1 MKKHIQTLSSLVR
14 KKVLET
20 SHYLF
25 GRGQRLS
32 TLTALLLTFAAPAAK
47 AVDLGDLG
55 NASNFICLIQAYVSG
70 PWLFGIGIVLIIV
83 GGVLIANSES
93 NFGKLLSTV
102 IVGLGFASC
111 AATLVKNQL
120 KINYTCA

>member
-14 KKVLET
+14 KKVLDT
-20 SHYLF
+20 GHYLF

-32 TLTALLLTFAAPAAK
+32 TLIALLLTLAAPAAK

-70 PWLFGIGIVLIIV
+70 PVLFGLGIVLIIV
-83 GGVLIANSES
+83 GAVAIANSES
-93 NFGKLLSTV
+93 NIGKMISSV
-102 IVGLGFASC
+102 IVGLGIASC
-111 AATLVKNQL
+111 ALPLVKNQL

>member
-1 MKKHIQTLSSLVR
+1 MKKYIQTLLSLI
-14 KKVLET
+14 KKKGRDT
-20 SHYLF
+20 AHYFF

-32 TLTALLLTFAAPAAK
+32 TLIALILTFVALPAK
-47 AVDLGDLG
+47 AVDLADLG
-55 NASNFICLIQAYVSG
+55 NAANFICLIQAYVSG

-111 AATLVKNQL
+111 ATALVKNQL

>member
-1 MKKHIQTLSSLVR
+1 MKKHIQTFCSLI
-14 KKVLET
+14 KKKALGT
-20 SHYLF
+20 ARYLF

-32 TLTALLLTFAAPAAK
+32 TLIALVLTFVALPAR

-55 NASNFICLIQAYVSG
+55 NAANFICLIQAYVSG

-111 AATLVKNQL
+111 ATALVKNQL

>member
-1 MKKHIQTLSSLVR
+1 MKKHIQTLSSLAR
-14 KKVLET
+14 KKVLDT

-47 AVDLGDLG
+47 AVDLGDMG
-55 NASNFICLIQAYVSG
+55 NASDFICLIQAYVSG
-70 PWLFGIGIVLIIV
+70 PWLYGIGIVLIIV
-83 GGVLIANSES
+83 GAVMISNSES
-93 NFGKLLSTV
+93 NFGKFLSTIV
-102 IVGLGFASC
+102 VGLGVASC
-111 AATLVKNQL
+111 AIPIVKNHL

>member
-1 MKKHIQTLSSLVR
+1 MKKHIQTLCSLI
-14 KKVLET
+14 KKKAMDT
-20 SHYLF
+20 ARYLF

-32 TLTALLLTFAAPAAK
+32 TLIALVLTFVALPAR

-55 NASNFICLIQAYVSG
+55 NAANFICLIQAYVSG

-111 AATLVKNQL
+111 ATALVKNQL

>member
-1 MKKHIQTLSSLVR
+1 MKKHIQTFCPLI
-14 KKVLET
+14 KKKALGT
-20 SHYLF
+20 ARYLF

-32 TLTALLLTFAAPAAK
+32 TLIALVLTFVALPAR

-55 NASNFICLIQAYVSG
+55 NAANFICLIQAYVSG

-111 AATLVKNQL
+111 ATALVKNQL

>member
-1 MKKHIQTLSSLVR
+1 MKKHIQTLCSLIR
-14 KKVLET
+14 RKVLDT

-32 TLTALLLTFAAPAAK
+32 TLIALALTFAAPAAK

-55 NASNFICLIQAYVSG
+55 NATAFICLIQAYVSG
-70 PWLFGIGIVLIIV
+70 PWLYAIGVVLIIV
-83 GGVLIANSES
+83 GAVLISNSES
-93 NFGKLLSTV
+93 NFGKFLSSV
-102 IVGLGFASC
+102 VVGLGLASC
-111 AATLVKNQL
+111 AIPMVKNQL

>member
-1 MKKHIQTLSSLVR
+1 MKKHIQTLRSLVR

-20 SHYLF
+20 CHYLF
-25 GRGQRLS
+25 GRGNRIS
-32 TLTALLLTFAAPAAK
+32 TLIALLISFATPAAK

-70 PWLFGIGIVLIIV
+70 PWLYGIGIVLIIV
-83 GGVLIANSES
+83 GAVMISNSES
-93 NFGKLLSTV
+93 NFGKFLSTIV
-102 IVGLGFASC
+102 VGLGVASC
-111 AATLVKNQL
+111 AIPIVKNQL

>member
-1 MKKHIQTLSSLVR
+1 MKKHIQALCSLIM
-14 KKVLET
+14 KKALDT
-20 SHYLF
+20 ARYLF

-32 TLTALLLTFAAPAAK
+32 TLIALILTFAALPAK

-55 NASNFICLIQAYVSG
+55 NAANFICLIQAYVSG

-111 AATLVKNQL
+111 ATALVKNQL

>member
-1 MKKHIQTLSSLVR
+1 MLPLRHPSSTHGRAPSRVGGAGDQRVQRRGLCPRTRFLTTRGLSMKKHIQTFCSLVR
-14 KKVLET
+14 KKVLDT

-55 NASNFICLIQAYVSG
+55 NAS
-70 PWLFGIGIVLIIV
+70 
-83 GGVLIANSES
+83 
-93 NFGKLLSTV
+93 
-102 IVGLGFASC
+102 
-111 AATLVKNQL
+111 
-120 KINYTCA
+120 

>member
-1 MKKHIQTLSSLVR
+1 MFSLIK
-14 KKVLET
+14 KKVLDT

-32 TLTALLLTFAAPAAK
+32 TLIALLLTCVAPAAK

-55 NASNFICLIQAYVSG
+55 NAASFICLIQAYVSG
-70 PWLFGIGIVLIIV
+70 PWLFGIGIVMIIV
-83 GGVLIANSES
+83 GAVMISNSES
-93 NFGKLLSTV
+93 NFGKFLSTIV
-102 IVGLGFASC
+102 VGLGVASC
-111 AATLVKNQL
+111 ALPIVKNQL

>member
-1 MKKHIQTLSSLVR
+1 MKKHIQTLCSLVR
-14 KKVLET
+14 KKVVDT

-25 GRGQRLS
+25 GRGNRLS
-32 TLTALLLTFAAPAAK
+32 TLIALLLTFAAPAAK

-55 NASNFICLIQAYVSG
+55 NAANFICLIQAYVSG

-93 NFGKLLSTV
+93 NFGKFLSTV

-111 AATLVKNQL
+111 ATALVKNQL

>member
-1 MKKHIQTLSSLVR
+1 MKKHIQTFCSLI
-14 KKVLET
+14 KKKALGT
-20 SHYLF
+20 GRYLF

-32 TLTALLLTFAAPAAK
+32 TLIALVLTFVALPAR

-55 NASNFICLIQAYVSG
+55 NAANFICLIQAYVSG

-111 AATLVKNQL
+111 ATALVKNQL